1 MTYAETCKKKI
12 NCTQTSEFQLPPLQK
27 PTSIASLLLANSNI
41 GWYPELMQ
49 IDIPE
54 LNSVRNLE
62 EDKDNISYSMHTIE
76 KTENEFTICKGQN
89 SHSKNAKENTNSEF
103 ESPISV
109 VSDDFPIKRIK
120 TNDENRNFP

>member
-27 PTSIASLLLANSNI
+27 PTSCLLLANSNI

-62 EDKDNISYSMHTIE
+62 EDKDNVSYSMHAIE
-76 KTENEFTICKGQN
+76 KTGNEFTICKDQN
-89 SHSKNAKENTNSEF
+89 SHSKSAKENTNLEF

-109 VSDDFPIKRIK
+109 VSDDFPLKRIK
-120 TNDENRNFP
+120 TNDENRLLP